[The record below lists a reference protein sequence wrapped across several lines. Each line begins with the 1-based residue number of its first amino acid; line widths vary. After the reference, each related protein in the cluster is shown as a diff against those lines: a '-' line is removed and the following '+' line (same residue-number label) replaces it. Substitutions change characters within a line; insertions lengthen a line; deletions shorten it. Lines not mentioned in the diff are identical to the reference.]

1 MIRAISPLTL
11 SGGSHVDPFDLD
23 SVVPPY
29 PSAGDL
35 SITISPPLSKS
46 LLPLVELIDISEGF
60 KL

>member
-1 MIRAISPLTL
+1 M
-11 SGGSHVDPFDLD
+11 DPFDLH
-23 SVVPPY
+23 SVVPSY